1 MASSSAFEGS
11 VDKRPSGRKPTYRK
25 RSMEMGRLRSR
36 QGSPFHIEEIRT
48 VSDLSRFV
56 KAYDVRGTVPDQ
68 LNAQVAH
75 AFGAAFVRVLRR
87 EAPVPRIVIA
97 HDMRPSSPELA
108 DAFAAGANTEG
119 ADVVLAGL
127 GSTDLLYF
135 AAGHLDLPGVM
146 LTASHN
152 PARYNGIKL
161 CRAGAKP
168 IGLETG
174 LAEIR
179 DEAQALLDG
188 ASPHG
193 AGTGVVERRD
203 LLTDYARHLRT
214 LVDLSGI
221 RPLKVVVDAG
231 NGMAGYTVPAVLRHQ
246 KLAAVAPGN

>member
-1 MASSSAFEGS
+1 MAI
-11 VDKRPSGRKPTYRK
+11 
-25 RSMEMGRLRSR
+25 GRL
-36 QGSPFHIEEIRT
+36 GSPAGRFAQPVEEISP

-56 KAYDVRGTVPDQ
+56 KACDVRGTVPDQ
-68 LNAQVAH
+68 LNADVAG

-87 EAPVPRIVIA
+87 EAPVPAIVIA

-135 AAGHLDLPGVM
+135 AAGQLDLPGVM

-174 LAEIR
+174 LAEMR

-188 ASPHG
+188 ASPYG
-193 AGTGVVERRD
+193 AGTG
-203 LLTDYARHLRT
+203 
-214 LVDLSGI
+214 G
-221 RPLKVVVDAG
+221 
-231 NGMAGYTVPAVLRHQ
+231 
-246 KLAAVAPGN
+246 